1 MPRHL
6 RTPIQIRPLGLVL
19 NEAMLFGLPVLAT
32 NMVGASL
39 DLIEP
44 GKNGYVFDVG
54 NVDGLAQHLRHLGR
68 SAETRRQFG
77 SHSETI
83 VRRYSYDVCVGGI
96 LDALDHVSQDSRRG
110 SSTAVHDRR
119 EP

>member
-1 MPRHL
+1 MDAFVLPSRL
-6 RTPIQIRPLGLVL
+6 EPWGLVL
-19 NEAMLFGLPVLAT
+19 NEAMLFGLPVMAT
-32 NMVGASL
+32 KLVGASM
-39 DLIEP
+39 DLIEH

-54 NVDGLAQHLRHLGR
+54 NVGGLAQHLRHLAR

-83 VRRYSYDVCVGGI
+83 VQRYSYDVCVGGI
-96 LDALDHVSQDSRRG
+96 LDALHHVSRNSGR
-110 SSTAVHDRR
+110 SPSKAVHDRL